1 MIFSNLQYNFS
12 NFVGFSSSFLVQYKD
27 QVIWAHMQH
36 QYCNNCTKQR
46 SFFFHLLMELFLQD
60 LQEFLWISCAA
71 RQDSCKIS
79 YSCQKHY
86 LGDLR
91 LAIFGKE
98 ELVAPGE
105 IPDFSYL
112 PVYQIV
118 SFMREAK
125 FETLTMRPFLEEYYP
140 AQLNKDGS
148 NQELVE
154 ARKQF
159 TARGDAYLAR
169 YLYRI
174 QTNKESVSNLPI

>member
-79 YSCQKHY
+79 YSCRKHY
-86 LGDLR
+86 
-91 LAIFGKE
+91 
-98 ELVAPGE
+98 
-105 IPDFSYL
+105 
-112 PVYQIV
+112 
-118 SFMREAK
+118 
-125 FETLTMRPFLEEYYP
+125 
-140 AQLNKDGS
+140 
-148 NQELVE
+148 
-154 ARKQF
+154 F
-159 TARGDAYLAR
+159 TAFNKSLPYLNWIPVDIDGFH
-169 YLYRI
+169 L
-174 QTNKESVSNLPI
+174 ESMSGLISSYQPGLQIRSQESNITCDIWY